1 MSMVTDALRQF
12 NWTGKHVLVACSG
25 GVDSMVLLHALLEIG
40 LKPEVLHVNYGL
52 RGADSDADEQLVT
65 SFTRANGLDFH
76 IHHCPAELTQQPGI
90 NLQASAREFRRK
102 LFEQWTAQSP
112 DHLVALAHHGND
124 QVETFFLQ
132 FYRGSGTFGL
142 GGMHPERQRLVRP
155 FLEIEKAELLA
166 YAIKNSIPWRED
178 RSNTSP
184 KYLRNLFRNEL
195 LPALAEDHP
204 QLHENIRLLMRLF
217 RERQAEV
224 NDHIREMCSCWKEK
238 GELSCEAWLA
248 LSEEEQVAFLHA
260 IAFPLWSRGRFTKLA
275 QGRVSAR
282 FLVAGNGVIK
292 QDSQTIAR
300 EQNTSN
306 FSWDFKIEKI
316 EILPPTF
323 DKWTIYLD
331 ADRLSGELY
340 LRIPEFG
347 DRIDPVGMKGSQSV
361 NSVLKDLGIPVN
373 KRADFPVL
381 TDGKTVLWLP
391 GLKVGRSAVANEH
404 TVTIFK
410 VSMNPFV

>member
-40 LKPEVLHVNYGL
+40 LKPVVLHVNYGL

-65 SFTRANGLDFH
+65 SFTRANGLNFQ

-90 NLQASAREFRRK
+90 NLQAAAREFRRK

-142 GGMHPERQRLVRP
+142 GGMHPERQQLVRP

-224 NDHIREMCSCWKEK
+224 NDHIREMCSRWKEK

-260 IAFPLWSRGRFTKLA
+260 IAFPLWSRGRFTELA

-292 QDSQTIAR
+292 QDSQTIVR
-300 EQNTSN
+300 EQNTSD

-316 EILPPTF
+316 EILPATF

-391 GLKVGRSAVANEH
+391 GLKIGRSAVANEH
-404 TVTIFK
+404 TVTILK